1 MTIAIHPWWKE
12 ANIYQIYPASFKDSN
27 GDGIG
32 DLPGILSRIDYI
44 SDIGADAIWICP
56 MYNSPQRD
64 MGYDISDFESV
75 YPPYGTVE
83 DLEAI
88 IDACHRRG
96 MRVLLD
102 LVINHT
108 SDKHAWFQES
118 RSSKEN
124 PKRDWYIWRPAS
136 YDANGNRKPPN
147 NWASLFGGSAWQWDE
162 ATQEY
167 YLHIFVPEQPDLNW
181 ENAETREAIY
191 KSSMHFWLQKGI
203 DGFRID
209 VVNLYSKLPGLPD
222 APVTDPNADF
232 QPARSQFCNGPRMHE
247 FLSEM
252 HEVMSQYGATMTV
265 GELPA
270 THGRNDVLSYVSVAA
285 KQLNMVFQFDIAKVG
300 AGSGLFDRF
309 DVVRGDSWTLPDMT
323 AAVAATQDLLDGSD
337 GWVTTFLENHDQARS
352 VTRWGNDTTEENRVR
367 SAKMLATLQ
376 ATLSGTLFLYQG
388 QELGMVNAPADWP
401 VDEYKDVC
409 SIMHYENVKKK
420 TKGDPEALIRA
431 LNGLQYL
438 ARDHT
443 RLPMSWDASP
453 NAGFTQGPQTPWMRI
468 HDNYKLVNAQSQI
481 KDNCSVLSYW
491 KRIIA
496 IRKQYADVLVHGLYR
511 AVQDKHPS
519 VFTFEKRGSKRTAVV
534 ALNFSESQQPLKAP
548 PSVQDS
554 SNDLVVST
562 HDGPVDKN
570 LLEPFEGR
578 VWVSNTVLS

>member
-1 MTIAIHPWWKE
+1 MTITIHPWWKE

-32 DLPGILSRIDYI
+32 DIPGILSRIDYI
-44 SDIGADAIWICP
+44 SSIGADAIWICP
-56 MYNSPQRD
+56 MYNSPQHD

-83 DLEAI
+83 DMEAI

-108 SDKHAWFQES
+108 SDEHAWFKES
-118 RSSKEN
+118 RSSKDN
-124 PKRDWYIWRPAS
+124 PKRDWYIWRSAK
-136 YDANGNRKPPN
+136 YDADGNRHPPN

-162 ATQEY
+162 LTQEY
-167 YLHIFVPEQPDLNW
+167 YLHIFVTEQPDLNW

-191 KSSMHFWLQKGI
+191 KTSMHFWLQKGI

-209 VVNLYSKLPGLPD
+209 VVNLYSKQPGLPD
-222 APVTDPNADF
+222 APVTEPNAEF

-252 HEVMSQYGATMTV
+252 YEVMSQYGATMTV

-270 THGRNDVLSYVSVAA
+270 THGRDHVLSYVSAAA
-285 KQLNMVFQFDIAKVG
+285 KQLNMVFQFDIMKVG

-309 DVVRGDSWTLPDMT
+309 DVVRGESWTLPDMT
-323 AAVAATQDLLDGSD
+323 AAVAATQDLVDGSD

-352 VTRWGNDTTEENRVR
+352 VTRWGSDATEENRVR

-388 QELGMVNAPADWP
+388 QELGMVNAPEDWS

-409 SIMHYENVKKK
+409 SIMHYESVKKE
-420 TKGDPEALIRA
+420 TNGDSEALVRA
-431 LNGLQYL
+431 LGGLQYL

-453 NAGFTQGPQTPWMRI
+453 NAGFTQGSATPWMRV
-468 HDNYKLVNAQSQI
+468 HDNYKVVNAQNQI
-481 KDNCSVLSYW
+481 HDKSSVLSYW
-491 KRIIA
+491 KLVLTV
-496 IRKQYADVLVHGLYR
+496 RKQYADVLVHGIYQ
-511 AVQDKHPS
+511 AVQDKDRS
-519 VFTFEKRGSKRTAVV
+519 VFIYEKRGSKRTASV
-534 ALNFSESQQPLKAP
+534 ALNFSQTRQALSTP
-548 PSVQDS
+548 PSVRDFS
-554 SNDLVVST
+554 EDLVVST
-562 HDGPVDKN
+562 YHGVIDSN
-570 LLEPFEGR
+570 FLEPFEGR
-578 VWVSNTVLS
+578 VWVSNTV